1 MKTILSA
8 LTLAVSSFVL
18 AGCSVFGNPGV
29 EIAPYTATQTD
40 GTIEIRTY
48 KEMVLATTPM
58 EGGMRKGDNRAF
70 FRLFDYISG
79 ENTGSTTIPMTA
91 PVFMADADKSAI
103 AAPASGEKIPM
114 TAPVLMNDPEGS
126 SNASPTMS
134 FVLPATMTYDSAPR
148 PTNPQVTLEKITD
161 YTVAAIRFSGLL
173 SYKNIANNRQK
184 LESWITASGY
194 TTTGEYVVAG
204 YDPPY
209 TLPMFRRNE
218 ILIPVKK
225 K

>member
-1 MKTILSA
+1 MKIILSA
-8 LTLAVSSFVL
+8 LTLAASSFVL
-18 AGCSVFGNPGV
+18 AGCSVFGSQGV
-29 EIAPYTATQTD
+29 DIAPYTATQTD
-40 GTIEIRTY
+40 GAIEIRTY
-48 KEMVLATTPM
+48 KEMVLVTTPM
-58 EGGMRKGDNRAF
+58 EGGMRKGDNGAF

-79 ENTGSTTIPMTA
+79 KNTASTTIPMTA
-91 PVFMADADKSAI
+91 PVFMADADKSAN

-114 TAPVLMNDPEGS
+114 TAPVLMNDQA
-126 SNASPTMS
+126 ASPTMS
-134 FVLPATMTYDSAPR
+134 FVLPATMTFESAPR

-161 YTVAAIRFSGLL
+161 YTVAAIRFSGRL
-173 SYKNIANNRQK
+173 SDKNIAAKRET
-184 LESWITASGY
+184 LERWIAASGY
-194 TTTGEYVVAG
+194 TATGTYVVAG